1 MKKNSLTKQITLLAA
16 VLLSG
21 MFASCVYDKDVETKA
36 AEGDGKLIININ
48 SSAVGA
54 GLRATVINNGDNS
67 VNSDNEKTITTMAI
81 GIFSSDGATKKG
93 YEYLTNQTGK
103 IANWTTVTEFKN
115 LTNSIAVGDKVY
127 IVANVNSTVSDLL
140 KAKTTADDFVGV
152 ANSIDQSLIFAN
164 SYAADQS
171 IDAKKLPMFGSG
183 TVAAASDNTTGNY
196 EVNVKLIHM
205 LSKVTLNKLTLA
217 GVADGTK
224 FTPKAIFLINVPKA
238 LTFKFNTISDV
249 TTDYLFGGVNT
260 EFCQGESEDVA
271 TSTNVTT
278 NTLTTREYRDYLG
291 TGPLTVSEVTTAAP
305 QTTTYTFYTMP
316 NNAAATNDT
325 RLVIAGEWLAAGES
339 DATEVWYSVQ
349 LKNVASDGTT
359 LSLGVYPNCHYKLN
373 VELKRKGAV
382 KVTDDATGAYND
394 LTAENTVNTDI
405 EISNWTDGSKTTTFG
420 GNGDNPTE
428 N

>member
-21 MFASCVYDKDVETKA
+21 MFTSCVYDKDVETKA

-54 GLRATVINNGDNS
+54 GMRATVINNGDNS
-67 VNSDNEKTITTMAI
+67 VNSANEKTITTMAI

-140 KAKTTADDFVGV
+140 KAKTTADDFVDV

-183 TVAAASDNTTGNY
+183 TV
-196 EVNVKLIHM
+196 V
-205 LSKVTLNKLTLA
+205 
-217 GVADGTK
+217 
-224 FTPKAIFLINVPKA
+224 
-238 LTFKFNTISDV
+238 
-249 TTDYLFGGVNT
+249 
-260 EFCQGESEDVA
+260 
-271 TSTNVTT
+271 
-278 NTLTTREYRDYLG
+278 
-291 TGPLTVSEVTTAAP
+291 EVTGAGGNQRVRIRFDNDTERSFAANAAP
-305 QTTTYTFYTMP
+305 IIKI
-316 NNAAATNDT
+316 D
-325 RLVIAGEWLAAGES
+325 R
-339 DATEVWYSVQ
+339 
-349 LKNVASDGTT
+349 
-359 LSLGVYPNCHYKLN
+359 
-373 VELKRKGAV
+373 
-382 KVTDDATGAYND
+382 
-394 LTAENTVNTDI
+394 
-405 EISNWTDGSKTTTFG
+405 
-420 GNGDNPTE
+420 
-428 N
+428 